1 MTQDT
6 EKTENKPTQKSTHY
20 VGFTDLG
27 RDAETITNLL
37 KDPDQVGISIYMKRQ
52 PMEDLTI
59 YWSKTPMATEKDVVK
74 EMRKFLMLISIFQG
88 KAALTLIKD
97 PKKIPHKAVT
107 FEKACANVRDKFS
120 LFKEL

>member
-6 EKTENKPTQKSTHY
+6 KKTENKPTEEPTYY

-27 RDAETITNLL
+27 KDAETITTLL
-37 KDPDQVGISIYMKRQ
+37 KEPDQVGISIHMKHL

-59 YWSKTPMATEKDVVK
+59 YRPKMPLATEKDVVK
-74 EMRKFLMLISIFQG
+74 EVRKFLMLISVFQG

-97 PKKIPHKAVT
+97 PKKVPQKAVT
-107 FEKACANVRDKFS
+107 FEEACADIRERIS